1 MNAELPLLDL
11 DEKPKLIDL
20 DTYDEQQ
27 KDDSIV
33 QLIKN
38 LDTGKLSK
46 SLEKSLIVIDNVLY
60 LYQMLMDLHVCGC
73 IYQII
78 LLM

>member
-1 MNAELPLLDL
+1 MNPELPLLDL
-11 DEKPKLIDL
+11 DDKPKLIDL

-33 QLIKN
+33 QSNKN

-46 SLEKSLIVIDNVLY
+46 FLEG
-60 LYQMLMDLHVCGC
+60 H
-73 IYQII
+73 
-78 LLM
+78 LL